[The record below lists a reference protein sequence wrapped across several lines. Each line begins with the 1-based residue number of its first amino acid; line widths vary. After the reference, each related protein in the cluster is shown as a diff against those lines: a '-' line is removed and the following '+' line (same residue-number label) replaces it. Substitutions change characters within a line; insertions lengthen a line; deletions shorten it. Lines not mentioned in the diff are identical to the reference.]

1 MGEKSDRKKV
11 DQITEEII
19 LRALM
24 ENTSFSLYVKDSEG
38 RVLHASKKM
47 IHDLGLTDESELVG
61 KNDVELFGEENGRL
75 TYKDDL
81 RVIKTGE
88 KIAGK
93 SECNINPAGKENW
106 VSTTK
111 LPLKDADGRIIGLI
125 GISQEI
131 NELRRAEQ
139 ELRRMAT
146 HDPLTALPNRALLQ
160 NRIQNA
166 IESAR
171 LTQNRFA
178 ILFIDLDNFK
188 AVNDRFGHSV
198 GDQILMDIARVFEF
212 SVRSSDVVSRYGG
225 DEFVILLEGI
235 TSVEKVRA
243 ISETISENAVQYF
256 IGLHIVAGVSIGASL
271 YPEHGQDGETLI
283 KAADKAMY
291 AAKSAKMTFQLAETP
306 K

>member
-1 MGEKSDRKKV
+1 MGEQPDRKSA

-19 LRALM
+19 LQALL
-24 ENTSFSLYVKDSEG
+24 ENTSFSLYIKDCEG
-38 RVLHASKKM
+38 CVLRASKKM
-47 IHDLGLTDESELVG
+47 VHDLGLTEESELIG
-61 KNDVELFGEENGRL
+61 KNDIELLGEENGRRSH
-75 TYKDDL
+75 KDDL
-81 RVIKTGE
+81 RVIQTGE

-93 SECNINPAGKENW
+93 SECYISSTGKENW

-111 LPLKDADGRIIGLI
+111 LPLKNKNGQIIGLI

-146 HDPLTALPNRALLQ
+146 HDPLTSLPNRALLR

-171 LTQNRFA
+171 LTQNKFA
-178 ILFIDLDNFK
+178 ILFIDLDHFK

-212 SVRSSDVVSRYGG
+212 SVRSSDVVARYGG

-235 TSVEKVRA
+235 SSVEKVRA

-256 IGLHIVAGVSIGASL
+256 IGLHILAGVSIGASL

-283 KAADKAMY
+283 QAADKAMY
-291 AAKSAKMTFQLAETP
+291 AAKSAKITFQLAELP